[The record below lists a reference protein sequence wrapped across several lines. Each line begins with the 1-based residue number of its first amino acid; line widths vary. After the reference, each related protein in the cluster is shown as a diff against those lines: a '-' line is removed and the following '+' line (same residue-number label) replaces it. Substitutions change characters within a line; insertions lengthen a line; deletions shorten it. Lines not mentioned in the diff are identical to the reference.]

1 MPRCPQ
7 PAPALPRAGS
17 ALPCLASLT
26 ALTLVFSSAAVMA
39 QSAAT
44 PASAPSSSASA
55 PPPPPPKVDPNLI
68 VPMQLT
74 RVLPPT
80 SLRGEVLFSQPPEV
94 VLNGKTAAR
103 LAPGARI
110 RGENNMLV
118 MWGMLIGKKIK
129 VNYTIDTYGLL
140 MDVWILRP
148 DELAQLWPSTPAEA
162 AKWTYD
168 PLKKTWSK

>member
-7 PAPALPRAGS
+7 SAPALPRAGS
-17 ALPCLASLT
+17 VLICLASL
-26 ALTLVFSSAAVMA
+26 ALPFSSATVMA
-39 QSAAT
+39 QSAAI
-44 PASAPSSSASA
+44 PASAPSSAASA
-55 PPPPPPKVDPNLI
+55 PPPPPPVDPNLI

-74 RVLPPT
+74 RVLPTT
-80 SLRGEVLFSQPPEV
+80 SLRGEILFSQPPEV
-94 VLNGKTAAR
+94 VLNGKNAAR

-129 VNYTIDTYGLL
+129 VNYTTDNYGLL

-148 DELAQLWPSTPAEA
+148 DELAQLWPSTAAEA
-162 AKWTYD
+162 SKWTYD
-168 PLKKTWSK
+168 PIKKTWSK

>member
-1 MPRCPQ
+1 MPRCSQ
-7 PAPALPRAGS
+7 PSPALPRAGS

-26 ALTLVFSSAAVMA
+26 ALTLAFSSAAVMA